1 MTISTTSEQYAHLTP
16 LILETLISNLNS
28 YEGISKS
35 SANNNNNGISSS
47 STTITTTISGGQQPL
62 NELDLDLDLNFNFN
76 SFGSQYSKIV
86 LIQNSSFDPLNNL
99 IKNNDFNNIKL
110 IIFNNIK
117 KIDIKYLYGLNSTNQ
132 EILKNWDSKLKKE
145 MSTN

>member
-1 MTISTTSEQYAHLTP
+1 MTISTTSEQYSHLTP

-47 STTITTTISGGQQPL
+47 SSSTIATTISGGQQPL

-76 SFGSQYSKIV
+76 SFGSQYSK
-86 LIQNSSFDPLNNL
+86 LS
-99 IKNNDFNNIKL
+99 
-110 IIFNNIK
+110 
-117 KIDIKYLYGLNSTNQ
+117 
-132 EILKNWDSKLKKE
+132 
-145 MSTN
+145 

>member
-35 SANNNNNGISSS
+35 STNNNNNGISSS
-47 STTITTTISGGQQPL
+47 SSTIATTISGGQQPL

-99 IKNNDFNNIKL
+99 IKIMIL
-110 IIFNNIK
+110 II
-117 KIDIKYLYGLNSTNQ
+117 LN
-132 EILKNWDSKLKKE
+132 
-145 MSTN
+145 

>member
-35 SANNNNNGISSS
+35 STNNNNNGISSS
-47 STTITTTISGGQQPL
+47 STITTTISGGQQPL

-110 IIFNNIK
+110 IILIILRKLILNI
-117 KIDIKYLYGLNSTNQ
+117 Y
-132 EILKNWDSKLKKE
+132 
-145 MSTN
+145 MV

>member
-35 SANNNNNGISSS
+35 STNNNNNNGISSS
-47 STTITTTISGGQQPL
+47 STTTTTISGGQQPL

-110 IIFNNIK
+110 IILIILRKLILNI
-117 KIDIKYLYGLNSTNQ
+117 Y
-132 EILKNWDSKLKKE
+132 
-145 MSTN
+145 MV